1 MSIQYYSV
9 EQVAELLGLHVRTV
23 RSYAREGRLRAT
35 RIGKQYRIA
44 REDLEAFMG
53 GSSAAPAPAGGPGSG
68 PGPGTGS
75 APVAAAVASAGG
87 AAAGGAAR
95 RRRTEA
101 STIVEI
107 DGIDRESVTRLV
119 NLLMAVATGRPQDGS
134 RLTIQ
139 TVRDDERERLKVV
152 VLGDLADTAELL
164 RMIDGLVGGQS

>member
-53 GSSAAPAPAGGPGSG
+53 GSSAAPAPAGGPGS
-68 PGPGTGS
+68 GTGS